1 MSLLGIFGAVSISQ
15 TGEFVMAEIV
25 SFPGS
30 VLPRFVP
37 GNPAP
42 PLAAA
47 VLEQP
52 LSLLPAT
59 GGRRGEYALGDVARE
74 LKLSHLSIRTIIDH
88 LRILA
93 RHDGMPLPT
102 TPRAV
107 GQRPVHGPASIWKK
121 SRWDAGRFDA
131 WLDDR
136 GGDPSTPA
144 PALPQ
149 PVREEMKRRAGG
161 ML

>member
-1 MSLLGIFGAVSISQ
+1 
-15 TGEFVMAEIV
+15 MAEIV

-30 VLPRFVP
+30 ALPRFVP

-47 VLEQP
+47 VMEQP

-74 LKLSHLSIRTIIDH
+74 LKLSHLSIRSIIDH

-102 TPRAV
+102 TPRTV
-107 GQRPVHGPASIWKK
+107 GRLPVHGPACIWKQ

-131 WLDDR
+131 WLDGRND
-136 GGDPSTPA
+136 GPSSPA
-144 PALPQ
+144 PALPP
-149 PVREEMKRRAGG
+149 PVREEMKRRAAGG
-161 ML
+161 AL